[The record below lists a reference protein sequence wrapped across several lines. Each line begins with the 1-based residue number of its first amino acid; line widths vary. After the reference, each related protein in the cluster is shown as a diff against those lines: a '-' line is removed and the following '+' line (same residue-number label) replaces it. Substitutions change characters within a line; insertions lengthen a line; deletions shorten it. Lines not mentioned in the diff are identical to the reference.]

1 MKFGPRPLGDCCGHI
16 LAHSIKT
23 GRRRLAKGT
32 RLTDADIAGLSQD
45 GIEEL
50 VIAEA
55 EAGDIHEDDAVDR
68 LARVL
73 APHGVSLSVAATGR
87 VNIKVEK
94 TSLVHLFTERLL
106 AFNLIDEGLTCSTVQ
121 HHQLLSS
128 GQMVATLKIIPFFLS
143 VRAVE
148 AAEAILAEGAL
159 FACYPLQGCNA
170 GLIQTVSPALKT
182 SVRKTTHQVTDE
194 RLSALG
200 CSLVSSIECE
210 HDSVALSEEIKK
222 MKVDGISLILI
233 CGASAMSDRRD
244 VVPQATTKAG
254 GHIEQLGLA
263 VDPGNLTMVAR
274 IDDTMI
280 IGMPGCARSS
290 RLNGLDWVLHLYLAG
305 LPIDRNALAS
315 MAAGGLLMEIASRPL
330 PRELAPETEYV
341 RRKSKKY
348 AAKASHLVG
357 IVLAAGQSRRM
368 GNENKLLM
376 TFDGQPLVRNVANTL
391 MTAGCTEIIVVTGH
405 EDEAVKAALSE
416 LELTFVFAKDYEK
429 GQGHSLATG
438 VSALPKG
445 VTDTLVMLGDMPLVS
460 AELVSGL
467 IAHHSVQP
475 DHEGIISLP
484 VFGGKR
490 GHPVI
495 WGKQF
500 FDELSVL
507 KGDIGGRQL
516 LEDYANA
523 IRPFYWDR
531 PEMFL
536 DADTKEAFDKMEIET
551 KAQNIL
557 ES

>member
-32 RLTDADIAGLSQD
+32 RLTDSDIAGLSQD
-45 GIEEL
+45 GIDEL

-68 LARVL
+68 LAKVL
-73 APHGVSLSVAATGR
+73 APRGVSLSVAATGR

-94 TSLVHLFTERLL
+94 TSLVHLFSERLL
-106 AFNLIDEGLTCSTVQ
+106 TFNLIDEGLTCATVQ

-143 VRAVE
+143 VKAVE
-148 AAEAILAEGAL
+148 AAEAVLAEGAL
-159 FACYPLQGCNA
+159 FACHPLEGCNV
-170 GLIQTVSPALKT
+170 GLIQTVSPALKP

-200 CSLVSSIECE
+200 CSLVSSKECE
-210 HDSVALSEEIKK
+210 HDSAALAGEIKR
-222 MKVDGISLILI
+222 MRADGIALILI

-254 GHIEQLGLA
+254 GHIDQLGLA
-263 VDPGNLTMVAR
+263 VDPGNLTMVAS
-274 IDDTMI
+274 IDDTMV

-290 RLNGLDWVLHLYLAG
+290 RLNGLDWILHLYLAG
-305 LPIDRNALAS
+305 LPIDRIALAS

-330 PRELAPETEYV
+330 PRELAPETV
-341 RRKSKKY
+341 SVSRKSTKY
-348 AAKASHLVG
+348 SAKASRLVG
-357 IVLAAGQSRRM
+357 IILAAGQSRRM

-376 TFDGQPLVRNVANTL
+376 TFDGQPLIRNAANTL
-391 MTAGCTEIIVVTGH
+391 MTAGCEEIIVVIGH
-405 EDEAVKAALSE
+405 EDKSIKAALSE
-416 LELTFVFAKDYEK
+416 LELTFVFAKDYGK
-429 GQGHSLATG
+429 GQGHSLAAG

-445 VTDTLVMLGDMPLVS
+445 ATDMLVMLGDMPLVS
-460 AELVSGL
+460 TELVSGL
-467 IAHHSVQP
+467 IAHHYMQP
-475 DHEGIISLP
+475 DHEGIVSLP

-507 KGDIGGRQL
+507 TGDIGGRQL
-516 LEDYANA
+516 LGDYANA

-536 DADTKEAFDKMEIET
+536 DADTKEAFDKMKIKL

-557 ES
+557 DS